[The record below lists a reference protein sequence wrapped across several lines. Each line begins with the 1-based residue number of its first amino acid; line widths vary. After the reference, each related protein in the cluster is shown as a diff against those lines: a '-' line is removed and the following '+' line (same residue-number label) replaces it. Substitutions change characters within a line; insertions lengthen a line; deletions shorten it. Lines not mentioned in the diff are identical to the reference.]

1 MQKLR
6 NILFLSVSFF
16 GFAFFAHAQTLTN
29 FTQVQFAVAPQTP
42 GPNTE
47 VTIAAQGVGGFLQD
61 AKFVWKKDGVTA
73 LSGVGESTY
82 TFVTKD
88 VGVPTRIHVDITS
101 AAGNFTKDFSFTPA
115 NITLLWESD
124 TSVPPLYR
132 GKALY
137 TPGAKIKVVA
147 LPQVF
152 VGGGVVSQQA
162 LSYQWSV
169 NDNLVSSA
177 SGVGRS
183 TFVYYGNQLNKSENV
198 SVTIKYGGESVGSA
212 STVITAAKPFIAF
225 YVKDPLRGVL
235 FDQTLPGVV
244 SLLGQELTLF
254 AQPYYFSNESFGKT
268 LSYAWTL
275 NGEEVT
281 GSDTERGMLTL
292 RQSGAGEG
300 QSSIGLKL
308 ENSDDYKFIQNAAAE
323 LIVVFGLQAP
333 QNGTSF
339 GL

>member
-6 NILFLSVSFF
+6 NILFLSVFFF
-16 GFAFFAHAQTLTN
+16 GFALFAHAQSLSN
-29 FTQVQFAVAPQTP
+29 FTQVQFGVAPQTP

-61 AKFVWKKDGVTA
+61 AQFTWQKDGATA

-82 TFVTKD
+82 TFVTKE
-88 VGVPTRIHVDITS
+88 VGVPTRIHVEIIS
-101 AAGNFTKDFSFTPA
+101 AAGNFTKDFTFTPA
-115 NITLLWESD
+115 NINLLWESD

-137 TPGAKIKVVA
+137 TPGSKIKVVA

-152 VGGGVVSQQA
+152 VDGAAIAQQA

-169 NDNLVSSA
+169 NGNPVSSA

-183 TFVYYGNQLNKSENV
+183 VFEYYGNQLNKSESV
-198 SVTIKYGGESVGSA
+198 SVTIKYGGASVGSA
-212 STVITAAKPFIAF
+212 STVISAAKPFIAF

-235 FDQTLPGVV
+235 FDQTLPSVV
-244 SLLGQELTLF
+244 SLIGQELTLF

-281 GSDTERGMLTL
+281 GPDTEKGVLTL

-308 ENSDDYKFIQNAAAE
+308 ENSDDYKFIQNAAAQ
-323 LIVVFGLQAP
+323 LMIVFGLQSS
-333 QNGTSF
+333 QNGASF